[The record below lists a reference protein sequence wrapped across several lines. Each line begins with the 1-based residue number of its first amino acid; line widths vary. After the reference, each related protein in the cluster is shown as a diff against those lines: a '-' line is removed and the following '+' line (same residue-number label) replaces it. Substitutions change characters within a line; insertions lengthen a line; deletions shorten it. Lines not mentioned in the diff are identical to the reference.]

1 MKYIIVS
8 IAFIF
13 GLTSVSA
20 DWKDDVQESVPRH
33 PDPGDWEMRYSPTRG
48 AMHRAEKFSR

>member
-1 MKYIIVS
+1 MKNIIVS

-33 PDPGDWEMRYSPTRG
+33 PDQSLTE
-48 AMHRAEKFSR
+48 AF